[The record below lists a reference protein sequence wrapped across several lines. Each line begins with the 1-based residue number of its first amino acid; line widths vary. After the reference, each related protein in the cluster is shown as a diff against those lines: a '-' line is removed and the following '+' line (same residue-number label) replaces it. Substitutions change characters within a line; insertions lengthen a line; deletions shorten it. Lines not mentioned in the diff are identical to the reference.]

1 MIPYIVRRC
10 LLAIPTLLAISI
22 VAFIIIQ
29 LPQGDFLDRKVQ
41 ELQEKY
47 GDSSSMARVEELRVR
62 YGLDRPMWE
71 RYIKWIAGFVVGD
84 FGESFE
90 FEREVGDLIWERL
103 WYTVLLSLG
112 SMVFTYVFAIP
123 LGIYSAAN
131 QYSWSDHTLT
141 FLSFIGMSIPGFLL
155 ALGLMVFVFETFGV
169 PLFGLF
175 SAQYEGAPWSLAKL
189 ADFLNHLWIPV
200 IVVGLNGAA
209 GLMRIMRG
217 NLLDVLG
224 QPFVQTARAKGL
236 KEGVVVVKHA
246 VRIAINPLITIFG
259 MSLPNILSGSTI
271 VSIVLGLPTV
281 GPLLLRSLLNED
293 IYLAGTLLMMF
304 SILLVLGNLLAD
316 IALAWADPRIRY
328 DEG

>member
-1 MIPYIVRRC
+1 MIAYIIRRC

-29 LPQGDFLDRKVQ
+29 LPQGDFLDRKIQ

-47 GDSSSMARVEELRVR
+47 GDSSSMARVEELRGR
-62 YGLDRPMWE
+62 YGLDRPLWE
-71 RYIKWIAGFVVGD
+71 RYFKWIDGFVVGD

-131 QYSWSDHTLT
+131 QYRWSDHTLT
-141 FLSFIGMSIPGFLL
+141 FLGFIGMSIPGFLL
-155 ALGLMVFVFETFGV
+155 ALGLMVFVFEVFGV

-175 SAQYEGAPWSLAKL
+175 SAQYEGAPWSWAKL
-189 ADFLNHLWIPV
+189 MDFLNHLWIPV

-236 KEGVVVVKHA
+236 KEWVVVVKHA